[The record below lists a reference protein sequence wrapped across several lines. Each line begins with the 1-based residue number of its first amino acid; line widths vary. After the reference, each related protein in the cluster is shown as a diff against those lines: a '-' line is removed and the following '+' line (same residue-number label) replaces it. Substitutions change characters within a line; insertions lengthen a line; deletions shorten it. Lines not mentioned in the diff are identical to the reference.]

1 MISCDCTSRK
11 LAESNTKFPL
21 NIHKPIFPTPVN
33 HTVFTSRNVEMD
45 KMACNDYYPFL
56 SLRLFKAWVRVPD
69 FVARRWACSVQV
81 WLHAR
86 SVYIRTSVAHA
97 MIRSRGFSRPCCEG
111 VILTIIIRLAI
122 LEVAWLC
129 SVGMLRFICVFR
141 AILPLIP
148 AGDTFKRG
156 HISLLKGR
164 RTLRVFV

>member
-1 MISCDCTSRK
+1 LPYSPPVRHIPFAGV
-11 LAESNTKFPL
+11 AEAL
-21 NIHKPIFPTPVN
+21 R
-33 HTVFTSRNVEMD
+33 HTHFQHLEYGQETLV
-45 KMACNDYYPFL
+45 YPFL

-141 AILPLIP
+141 AILSLIP
-148 AGDTFKRG
+148 AGDTLKRG
-156 HISLLKGR
+156 HVSLLKGR